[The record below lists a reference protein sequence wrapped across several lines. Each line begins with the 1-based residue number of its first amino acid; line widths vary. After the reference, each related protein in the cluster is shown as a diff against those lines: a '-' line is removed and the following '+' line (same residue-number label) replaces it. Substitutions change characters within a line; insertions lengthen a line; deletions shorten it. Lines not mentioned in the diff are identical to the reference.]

1 MESVKTGKT
10 NKVGKNTEMAHTK
23 TNKETHFKQVSAI
36 TNRIRSIGGI
46 FTKIAKKVREL
57 VKKHPKKSSA
67 ALVVL
72 TPVACKRA
80 KELDDKV
87 QDKSKQAEKENKI
100 NWWKYS
106 GLTIATSL
114 LLAACSAGDIDKQ
127 IELEQEKQKTE
138 QEKKEAENARDRA
151 NKSEIELEQER
162 QKTNKSGIE
171 LANSQIKAEQERQK
185 TEQEKQKANKSEIEL
200 EQQKQKTINTQ
211 RDLIKEQK
219 DFIKETEQN
228 CQEKHGQLFIKRA
241 RIKTGITTGIA
252 IEIEAECKTPKPT
265 KTNQTPIQPKHL
277 PNSKHPHS
285 QRGSKAQELIAYLLF
300 EQKDFIIETE
310 QKCQEKHNQFFIKKA
325 GIKGGAIE
333 VEAECKTPKPTKT
346 NQTPIQPKHLPNSKQ
361 PHSQRGSKAQELIAY
376 LQKELESLPY
386 SQKAIAKQVDF
397 YKPSSIAYLELDP
410 RDFKVTE
417 EWQNENLKIRSKA
430 QAKMLE
436 MRKPQANLSPSQ
448 SFLFVQR
455 IFADINKEIEAA
467 ANTEKKAEKVGYGY
481 SKRV

>member
-10 NKVGKNTEMAHTK
+10 NKVGKNTETADTK
-23 TNKETHFKQVSAI
+23 ANKEAHFKQASAI
-36 TNRIRSIGGI
+36 TNTLRSIGGF
-46 FTKIAKKVREL
+46 FTKIAKRVREL
-57 VKKHPKKSSA
+57 VKKHPKKSNA

-72 TPVACKRA
+72 THVACRKA

-87 QDKSKQAEKENKI
+87 QDKSKQAEKENQI

-114 LLAACSAGDIDKQ
+114 LLAACSTGDTDKQ
-127 IELEQEKQKTE
+127 IELEQEKQKANKSGIELEQERQKTE
-138 QEKKEAENARDRA
+138 QERQKT

-228 CQEKHGQLFIKRA
+228 CQEKHGQLFIKKA

-277 PNSKHPHS
+277 PNSK
-285 QRGSKAQELIAYLLF
+285 
-300 EQKDFIIETE
+300 
-310 QKCQEKHNQFFIKKA
+310 
-325 GIKGGAIE
+325 
-333 VEAECKTPKPTKT
+333 
-346 NQTPIQPKHLPNSKQ
+346 QPR
-361 PHSQRGSKAQELIAY
+361 SQRGSKAQELIAY
-376 LQKELESLPY
+376 LQKGLESLPY

-410 RDFKVTE
+410 RDFKATE
-417 EWQNENLKIRSKA
+417 EWQKENLKIRSKA

-436 MRKPQANLSPSQ
+436 MRSLKPDPQAHLSTSQ
-448 SFLFVQR
+448 SLLFVQK
-455 IFADINKEIEAA
+455 IFADVSKEIEAA
-467 ANTEKKAEKVGYGY
+467 ANTEKKVEKAGYGY
-481 SKRV
+481 SKRM

>member
-1 MESVKTGKT
+1 MKSVKTGKT
-10 NKVGKNTEMAHTK
+10 NKVSKNTEMANTK

-36 TNRIRSIGGI
+36 TNTLRSIGGI
-46 FTKIAKKVREL
+46 FTKIVKKVREL
-57 VKKHPKKSSA
+57 VKKHPEKSSA

-72 TPVACKRA
+72 THAACKRA

-87 QDKSKQAEKENKI
+87 QDKSKQAEKENQI

-127 IELEQEKQKTE
+127 IELEQEKQKANKSGIELEQERQKTE
-138 QEKKEAENARDRA
+138 QEKQKA

-228 CQEKHGQLFIKRA
+228 CQEKHGQLFIKKA

-252 IEIEAECKTPKPT
+252 IEIEAECKTSKP
-265 KTNQTPIQPKHL
+265 
-277 PNSKHPHS
+277 
-285 QRGSKAQELIAYLLF
+285 A
-300 EQKDFIIETE
+300 
-310 QKCQEKHNQFFIKKA
+310 
-325 GIKGGAIE
+325 
-333 VEAECKTPKPTKT
+333 KT

-361 PHSQRGSKAQELIAY
+361 PRSQRGSKAQELIAY

-386 SQKAIAKQVDF
+386 SQKAIAKQVNF

-430 QAKMLE
+430 QAKILE
-436 MRKPQANLSPSQ
+436 MRKTQAHLSTSQ
-448 SFLFVQR
+448 SLLFVQK
-455 IFADINKEIEAA
+455 IFADINKGIKVV

>member
-10 NKVGKNTEMAHTK
+10 NKVGKNTEMANTK
-23 TNKETHFKQVSAI
+23 ANKGTHFKQASAI
-36 TNRIRSIGGI
+36 INTLRSIGGF
-46 FTKIAKKVREL
+46 FTKIMKRVRGL
-57 VKKHPKKSSA
+57 VKKHPKKSKA

-72 TPVACKRA
+72 THVACKKA

-87 QDKSKQAEKENKI
+87 QDKSKQAEKENQI

-138 QEKKEAENARDRA
+138 QEKKEAENAKDRA
-151 NKSEIELEQER
+151 NKSGIELEQER

-185 TEQEKQKANKSEIEL
+185 TEQERQKTNKSGIEL

-228 CQEKHGQLFIKRA
+228 CQEKHGQLFIKKA

-252 IEIEAECKTPKPT
+252 IEIEAECKTPKP
-265 KTNQTPIQPKHL
+265 
-277 PNSKHPHS
+277 
-285 QRGSKAQELIAYLLF
+285 A
-300 EQKDFIIETE
+300 
-310 QKCQEKHNQFFIKKA
+310 
-325 GIKGGAIE
+325 
-333 VEAECKTPKPTKT
+333 KT

-361 PHSQRGSKAQELIAY
+361 PRSQRGSKTQELVAY

-397 YKPSSIAYLELDP
+397 YRSSSIAYLELDP

-436 MRKPQANLSPSQ
+436 MRHLKPDPQAHLSTSQ
-448 SFLFVQR
+448 SFSIIQNIV
-455 IFADINKEIEAA
+455 ADIGKEIEASV
-467 ANTEKKAEKVGYGY
+467 NTEKKAEKAGYGY

>member
-10 NKVGKNTEMAHTK
+10 NKVGKNTETANTK
-23 TNKETHFKQVSAI
+23 ANKEAHFKQVSAI
-36 TNRIRSIGGI
+36 TNIIRSIGGF
-46 FTKIAKKVREL
+46 FTKIAKRVREL
-57 VKKHPKKSSA
+57 VKKHPKKSNA

-72 TPVACKRA
+72 THVACKRA

-87 QDKSKQAEKENKI
+87 QDKSKQAEKENQI

-114 LLAACSAGDIDKQ
+114 LLAACNVGDTDKQ
-127 IELEQEKQKTE
+127 IELEREKQKANKSGIELEQERQKTE
-138 QEKKEAENARDRA
+138 QERQKT

-228 CQEKHGQLFIKRA
+228 CQEKHGQLFIKKT

-277 PNSKHPHS
+277 PNSK
-285 QRGSKAQELIAYLLF
+285 
-300 EQKDFIIETE
+300 
-310 QKCQEKHNQFFIKKA
+310 
-325 GIKGGAIE
+325 
-333 VEAECKTPKPTKT
+333 
-346 NQTPIQPKHLPNSKQ
+346 Q
-361 PHSQRGSKAQELIAY
+361 PHSQRGSKAQELVAY

-436 MRKPQANLSPSQ
+436 MRNPQAHLSASQ
-448 SFLFVQR
+448 SLLFIQK
-455 IFADINKEIEAA
+455 IFADVNKEIEAA
-467 ANTEKKAEKVGYGY
+467 ANTEKKAEKVSYGY

>member
-1 MESVKTGKT
+1 MKTGKT
-10 NKVGKNTEMAHTK
+10 NRVGKNTEMANTK

-36 TNRIRSIGGI
+36 TNTLKSIGGI

-57 VKKHPKKSSA
+57 VEKHPKKSNV

-72 TPVACKRA
+72 THVACKRA

-114 LLAACSAGDIDKQ
+114 LLAACSTGDIDKQ
-127 IELEQEKQKTE
+127 IELEQEKQKANKSGIELEQERQKTE
-138 QEKKEAENARDRA
+138 QEKQKA

-228 CQEKHGQLFIKRA
+228 CQEKHGQLFIKKT

-265 KTNQTPIQPKHL
+265 KTNQTP
-277 PNSKHPHS
+277 
-285 QRGSKAQELIAYLLF
+285 
-300 EQKDFIIETE
+300 T
-310 QKCQEKHNQFFIKKA
+310 
-325 GIKGGAIE
+325 
-333 VEAECKTPKPTKT
+333 
-346 NQTPIQPKHLPNSKQ
+346 QPKHLPNSKQ
-361 PHSQRGSKAQELIAY
+361 PHSQRGSKTQELIAY

-436 MRKPQANLSPSQ
+436 MRNPQANLSPFQ
-448 SFLFVQR
+448 SFSILQNIV
-455 IFADINKEIEAA
+455 ADINKGIEAA
-467 ANTEKKAEKVGYGY
+467 ANTEKKSRKSGLWL
-481 SKRV
+481 

>member
-10 NKVGKNTEMAHTK
+10 NKVGKNTEITNTK
-23 TNKETHFKQVSAI
+23 ANKETHFKQVSAI
-36 TNRIRSIGGI
+36 TNIIRSIGGF

-57 VKKHPKKSSA
+57 VKKHPKKSKA

-72 TPVACKRA
+72 THAACKRA

-87 QDKSKQAEKENKI
+87 QDKSKQAEKENQI

-106 GLTIATSL
+106 GLTIAISL
-114 LLAACSAGDIDKQ
+114 LLAACSTGDIDKQ
-127 IELEQEKQKTE
+127 IELEQEKQEANKSGIELEQERQKTE
-138 QEKKEAENARDRA
+138 QERQKT

-228 CQEKHGQLFIKRA
+228 CQEKHGQLFIKKA

-277 PNSKHPHS
+277 PNSK
-285 QRGSKAQELIAYLLF
+285 
-300 EQKDFIIETE
+300 
-310 QKCQEKHNQFFIKKA
+310 
-325 GIKGGAIE
+325 
-333 VEAECKTPKPTKT
+333 
-346 NQTPIQPKHLPNSKQ
+346 QPR
-361 PHSQRGSKAQELIAY
+361 SQRGSKAQELIAY

-410 RDFKVTE
+410 RDFKATE
-417 EWQNENLKIRSKA
+417 EWQKENLKIRSKA
-430 QAKMLE
+430 QAKMLK
-436 MRKPQANLSPSQ
+436 MRSLKPDSQAHLSTSQ
-448 SFLFVQR
+448 SLLFVQK
-455 IFADINKEIEAA
+455 IFADVHKEIEAA
-467 ANTEKKAEKVGYGY
+467 ANTEKKVEKAGYGY
-481 SKRV
+481 SKRM

>member
-1 MESVKTGKT
+1 MESVKTRKT
-10 NKVGKNTEMAHTK
+10 NKVGKNTETADAK
-23 TNKETHFKQVSAI
+23 ANKETHFKQASAI
-36 TNRIRSIGGI
+36 TNIIRSVGGF
-46 FTKIAKKVREL
+46 FTKIAKKVRGL
-57 VKKHPKKSSA
+57 VKKHPKKSNV

-72 TPVACKRA
+72 THATCKRA

-87 QDKSKQAEKENKI
+87 QDKSKQTEKENQI

-106 GLTIATSL
+106 GLTIAASL

-127 IELEQEKQKTE
+127 IELEQEKQK
-138 QEKKEAENARDRA
+138 A
-151 NKSEIELEQER
+151 NKSGIELEQER

-200 EQQKQKTINTQ
+200 EQEKQKTINTQ

-228 CQEKHGQLFIKRA
+228 CQEKHGQLFIKKA

-277 PNSKHPHS
+277 PNSKQPRS
-285 QRGSKAQELIAYLLF
+285 QRGSKAQEL
-300 EQKDFIIETE
+300 
-310 QKCQEKHNQFFIKKA
+310 
-325 GIKGGAIE
+325 
-333 VEAECKTPKPTKT
+333 V
-346 NQTPIQPKHLPNSKQ
+346 
-361 PHSQRGSKAQELIAY
+361 AY

-397 YKPSSIAYLELDP
+397 YRPSSIAYLELDP

-417 EWQNENLKIRSKA
+417 EWQKENLKIRSKA

-436 MRKPQANLSPSQ
+436 MRNPQAHLPTSQ
-448 SFLFVQR
+448 SLLFLQK
-455 IFADINKEIEAA
+455 IFADVNKEIEAA
-467 ANTEKKAEKVGYGY
+467 ANTEKKAEKAGYVY
-481 SKRV
+481 SKRM

>member
-10 NKVGKNTEMAHTK
+10 NKVGKNTEITNTK
-23 TNKETHFKQVSAI
+23 ANKEAHFKQVSAI
-36 TNRIRSIGGI
+36 TNMIRSIGGF
-46 FTKIAKKVREL
+46 FTKIVKKVREL
-57 VKKHPKKSSA
+57 VKKHPKKSRV

-72 TPVACKRA
+72 THVACRKA

-87 QDKSKQAEKENKI
+87 QDKSKQAEKENQI

-106 GLTIATSL
+106 GLTITASL
-114 LLAACSAGDIDKQ
+114 LLAACSVGDTDKQ
-127 IELEQEKQKTE
+127 IELEQEKQKANKSGIELEQEKQKTE
-138 QEKKEAENARDRA
+138 QERQKT

-185 TEQEKQKANKSEIEL
+185 TEQERQKTNKSGIEL

-228 CQEKHGQLFIKRA
+228 CQEKHGQLFIKKA

-277 PNSKHPHS
+277 PS
-285 QRGSKAQELIAYLLF
+285 
-300 EQKDFIIETE
+300 
-310 QKCQEKHNQFFIKKA
+310 
-325 GIKGGAIE
+325 
-333 VEAECKTPKPTKT
+333 
-346 NQTPIQPKHLPNSKQ
+346 SKQ
-361 PHSQRGSKAQELIAY
+361 PRSQRESKAQELIAY

-410 RDFKVTE
+410 RDFNVAE
-417 EWQNENLKIRSKA
+417 EWQKENLKIRSKA

-436 MRKPQANLSPSQ
+436 MRSLKPDPQAHLSTSQ
-448 SFLFVQR
+448 SLLFVQK
-455 IFADINKEIEAA
+455 IFADVNKEIEAA
-467 ANTEKKAEKVGYGY
+467 ANTEKKVEKAGYGY
-481 SKRV
+481 SKRM

>member
-10 NKVGKNTEMAHTK
+10 NKVGKNTETANAK
-23 TNKETHFKQVSAI
+23 ASKETHFKQASAI
-36 TNRIRSIGGI
+36 TNTIRSIGGF

-57 VKKHPKKSSA
+57 VKKHPKKSRA

-72 TPVACKRA
+72 THVACRKA

-87 QDKSKQAEKENKI
+87 QDKSKQAEKENQI

-114 LLAACSAGDIDKQ
+114 LLAACSVGDTDKQ
-127 IELEQEKQKTE
+127 IELEQERQK
-138 QEKKEAENARDRA
+138 A
-151 NKSEIELEQER
+151 NKSGIELEQER
-162 QKTNKSGIE
+162 QKT
-171 LANSQIKAEQERQK
+171 EQERQK

-219 DFIKETEQN
+219 DFIKYAEQN
-228 CQEKHGQLFIKRA
+228 CQE
-241 RIKTGITTGIA
+241 
-252 IEIEAECKTPKPT
+252 
-265 KTNQTPIQPKHL
+265 N
-277 PNSKHPHS
+277 
-285 QRGSKAQELIAYLLF
+285 
-300 EQKDFIIETE
+300 
-310 QKCQEKHNQFFIKKA
+310 HNQFFIKKA
-325 GIKGGAIE
+325 GIKGGGIE

-361 PHSQRGSKAQELIAY
+361 PRSQRGSKAQELIAY

-410 RDFKVTE
+410 RDFNATE
-417 EWQNENLKIRSKA
+417 EWQKENLKIRSKA

-436 MRKPQANLSPSQ
+436 MRSLKLDSQAHLPTSQ
-448 SFLFVQR
+448 SLLLVQK
-455 IFADINKEIEAA
+455 IFADVSKEIKVV
-467 ANTEKKAEKVGYGY
+467 ANTEKKVEKAGYGY
-481 SKRV
+481 SKRM

>member
-10 NKVGKNTEMAHTK
+10 NKVGKNTEIANTK

-36 TNRIRSIGGI
+36 INTLRSIGGF
-46 FTKIAKKVREL
+46 FTKIMKKVREL
-57 VKKHPKKSSA
+57 VKKHPKKSKVV
-67 ALVVL
+67 LVVL
-72 TPVACKRA
+72 THVACKRA

-87 QDKSKQAEKENKI
+87 QDKSKQAEKENQI

-114 LLAACSAGDIDKQ
+114 LLAACNAGDIDKQ
-127 IELEQEKQKTE
+127 IELEQEKQK
-138 QEKKEAENARDRA
+138 A
-151 NKSEIELEQER
+151 NKSGIELEQER

-171 LANSQIKAEQERQK
+171 LEQQRQKTEQEKQKTNKSEIELANSQIKAEQE
-185 TEQEKQKANKSEIEL
+185 
-200 EQQKQKTINTQ
+200 KQKTINTQ

-228 CQEKHGQLFIKRA
+228 CQEKHGQLFIKRT

-252 IEIEAECKTPKPT
+252 IEIEAECKTPKP
-265 KTNQTPIQPKHL
+265 
-277 PNSKHPHS
+277 
-285 QRGSKAQELIAYLLF
+285 A
-300 EQKDFIIETE
+300 
-310 QKCQEKHNQFFIKKA
+310 
-325 GIKGGAIE
+325 
-333 VEAECKTPKPTKT
+333 KT

-386 SQKAIAKQVDF
+386 SQKAIAKQVNF

-436 MRKPQANLSPSQ
+436 MRNLKPDPQAHLPTSQ
-448 SFLFVQR
+448 SFSIIQNIV
-455 IFADINKEIEAA
+455 ADISKEIEAV
-467 ANTEKKAEKVGYGY
+467 ANTEKKAEKAGYGY